1 LDASTEQLPLNL
13 QQLGDHVALPHS
25 LQGRLRPGQRRQ
37 RPFLLVALHREH
49 GRPDSQHPVGDQ
61 RQVGNLGGV
70 VQVTDMVGVGG
81 RSELLTG
88 LLLGEGDLGPF
99 VVFDELRPVVPP
111 SGQPLQ
117 EPVQLGPGAAA
128 VEEVE
133 QIDVQLVLQ
142 VVLDGLAEAFYE
154 SDEALD
160 PPGSLA
166 ASRAWASC
174 WFCAVK

>member
-1 LDASTEQLPLNL
+1 M
-13 QQLGDHVALPHS
+13 
-25 LQGRLRPGQRRQ
+25 
-37 RPFLLVALHREH
+37 
-49 GRPDSQHPVGDQ
+49 
-61 RQVGNLGGV
+61 
-70 VQVTDMVGVGG
+70 QVTDVIGVGRRG
-81 RSELLTG
+81 ELLAG
-88 LLLGEGDLGPF
+88 LQLRERRFSPF
-99 VVFDELRPVVPP
+99 VVLGQLRPVVPP

-117 EPVQLGPGAAA
+117 EPVKLGPGTAA

-133 QIDVQLVLQ
+133 QIDLQLVPQ

-174 WFCAVK
+174 

>member
-1 LDASTEQLPLNL
+1 M
-13 QQLGDHVALPHS
+13 
-25 LQGRLRPGQRRQ
+25 
-37 RPFLLVALHREH
+37 
-49 GRPDSQHPVGDQ
+49 
-61 RQVGNLGGV
+61 
-70 VQVTDMVGVGG
+70 QVTDVLWVGG
-81 RSELLTG
+81 RGELLTG
-88 LLLGEGDLGPF
+88 FLLGERNLRPL
-99 VVFDELRPVVPP
+99 VVLDELRPVVPP

-117 EPVQLGPGAAA
+117 EPVKLGPGAAA

-133 QIDVQLVLQ
+133 QVDLQLVPQ

-174 WFCAVK
+174 